1 VTGLRVRL
9 ARVWGCSPVAL
20 RGLTLGELVAMG
32 DVLDAEKRAAR

>member
-1 VTGLRVRL
+1 VIEIRVRL

-32 DVLDAEKRAAR
+32 AVLDAERRAR